1 MRIYIVEDDTS
12 VIGILED
19 IVEGNEL
26 GVVCGDS
33 GGEPANLGQILA
45 LDPDLVLV
53 DLLMPQKDGIQVVR
67 ELKEQGCRA
76 KFIMISQVSNKEMV
90 AKAYLAGVDF
100 FINKPINLI
109 EVRQVVLNVRRQLEN
124 ERDLH
129 TIQSV
134 FAEKAAPVGRRSRL
148 EAQRKRI
155 QTTLSQLGMAGE
167 KGARDIVE
175 LCMLLLEQGQQ
186 VSQVGVGA
194 LCAQLSDSPKSMEQ
208 RARRAVERGL
218 HHLASLGLEDY
229 GNEIFTLYAS
239 RDGLHPGPRAQ
250 GKGQSQA
257 FSGRDAGAG
266 GGGLSPVQ
274 ASSSGRRPGPP
285 EGSTTA
291 AAAGSCILRQLFL
304 FPMMSGALLLN
315 GDLDLS
321 NVFVK
326 AVDDALIE
334 PRLIGPAVQRQAVRP
349 GIGEDLLIA
358 ARQVLPWA
366 LAEGPEIPA
375 GGPDVQP
382 LSGTEARQFHIQGL
396 IAVIVP
402 LVQVLHRDHGAVHR
416 IVEALQAVPLHRP
429 DHPLHIGGCG
439 HLLLYRDHSQAAFF
453 LSDHTDF
460 RKIQVQQRHHV
471 LVAAHQGLFHSPQV
485 VDPLLQLP
493 DLGGQQPLH
502 AGGGA
507 VLHESLDLRD
517 GDIQL
522 PEHEDRLQGGALLI
536 GVVAVPVF
544 PDHGGGHQ
552 PHLVIPHQRFFRHA
566 VDGRKLADGEQLLP
580 LIQHKNPP
588 LTVLLQDGL

>member
-109 EVRQVVLNVRRQLEN
+109 EVRQVILNVRRQLEN

-218 HHLASLGLEDY
+218 HHLASLGTTATRSSPCTPPACSPFRRC
-229 GNEIFTLYAS
+229 GPRWPAS
-239 RDGLHPGPRAQ
+239 RAAGPRERPISSVFWT
-250 GKGQSQA
+250 GCWCWSKRTERC
-257 FSGRDAGAG
+257 FSR
-266 GGGLSPVQ
+266 
-274 ASSSGRRPGPP
+274 
-285 EGSTTA
+285 
-291 AAAGSCILRQLFL
+291 CCQL
-304 FPMMSGALLLN
+304 
-315 GDLDLS
+315 
-321 NVFVK
+321 
-326 AVDDALIE
+326 
-334 PRLIGPAVQRQAVRP
+334 
-349 GIGEDLLIA
+349 
-358 ARQVLPWA
+358 
-366 LAEGPEIPA
+366 
-375 GGPDVQP
+375 
-382 LSGTEARQFHIQGL
+382 
-396 IAVIVP
+396 
-402 LVQVLHRDHGAVHR
+402 
-416 IVEALQAVPLHRP
+416 
-429 DHPLHIGGCG
+429 
-439 HLLLYRDHSQAAFF
+439 
-453 LSDHTDF
+453 
-460 RKIQVQQRHHV
+460 
-471 LVAAHQGLFHSPQV
+471 
-485 VDPLLQLP
+485 DP
-493 DLGGQQPLH
+493 
-502 AGGGA
+502 
-507 VLHESLDLRD
+507 
-517 GDIQL
+517 
-522 PEHEDRLQGGALLI
+522 
-536 GVVAVPVF
+536 
-544 PDHGGGHQ
+544 
-552 PHLVIPHQRFFRHA
+552 
-566 VDGRKLADGEQLLP
+566 
-580 LIQHKNPP
+580 
-588 LTVLLQDGL
+588 

>member
-109 EVRQVVLNVRRQLEN
+109 EVRQVILNVRRQLEN

-167 KGARDIVE
+167 KGA
-175 LCMLLLEQGQQ
+175 
-186 VSQVGVGA
+186 

-239 RDGLHPGPRAQ
+239 R
-250 GKGQSQA
+250 
-257 FSGRDAGAG
+257 
-266 GGGLSPVQ
+266 
-274 ASSSGRRPGPP
+274 
-285 EGSTTA
+285 
-291 AAAGSCILRQLFL
+291 L
-304 FPMMSGALLLN
+304 FP
-315 GDLDLS
+315 
-321 NVFVK
+321 FQ
-326 AVDDALIE
+326 E
-334 PRLIGPAVQRQAVRP
+334 VR
-349 GIGEDLLIA
+349 
-358 ARQVLPWA
+358 
-366 LAEGPEIPA
+366 AEMA
-375 GGPDVQP
+375 C
-382 LSGTEARQFHIQGL
+382 IQGRGPKGKANL
-396 IAVIVP
+396 K
-402 LVQVLHRDHGAVHR
+402 R
-416 IVEALQAVPLHRP
+416 
-429 DHPLHIGGCG
+429 
-439 HLLLYRDHSQAAFF
+439 F
-453 LSDHTDF
+453 LDGML
-460 RKIQVQQRHHV
+460 V
-471 LVAAHQGLFHSPQV
+471 LV
-485 VDPLLQLP
+485 
-493 DLGGQQPLH
+493 
-502 AGGGA
+502 
-507 VLHESLDLRD
+507 E
-517 GDIQL
+517 
-522 PEHEDRLQGGALLI
+522 ED
-536 GVVAVPVF
+536 
-544 PDHGGGHQ
+544 
-552 PHLVIPHQRFFRHA
+552 
-566 VDGRKLADGEQLLP
+566 
-580 LIQHKNPP
+580 
-588 LTVLLQDGL
+588 